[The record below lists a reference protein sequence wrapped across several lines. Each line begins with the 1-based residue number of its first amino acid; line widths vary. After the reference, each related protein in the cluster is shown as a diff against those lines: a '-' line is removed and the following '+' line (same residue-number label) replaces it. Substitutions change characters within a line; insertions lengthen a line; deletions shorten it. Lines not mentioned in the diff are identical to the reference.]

1 MGFREATPPPR
12 EVVTITDNQRRFDA
26 VKVQLAEM
34 QAKFKQQEAE
44 FKQRE
49 AELTRACE
57 QFRALEAP
65 AEDGA
70 ATLNN
75 GLVMINP
82 ASASTPFRQN
92 DDSFSNS
99 FLPNDQF
106 SIIFEF
112 NKTVSNLNR
121 TLESNQSSKTF
132 INQNHLLTEKMPL
145 NIWRNYLNSELL
157 NLKLIDVIDKN
168 SPPLRDYPQLK

>member
-1 MGFREATPPPR
+1 
-12 EVVTITDNQRRFDA
+12 
-26 VKVQLAEM
+26 M

-57 QFRALEAP
+57 QLRALEEP
-65 AEDGA
+65 TEDGA
-70 ATLNN
+70 AILNN
-75 GLVMINP
+75 GLAMINP

-121 TLESNQSSKTF
+121 KYPGNLESNQSSKTF
-132 INQNHLLTEKMPL
+132 IKQNYLLTKKMPL
-145 NIWRNYLNSELL
+145 NIWQNYLNLELL